1 MSDVNAFFINFV
13 NAEVPKKR
21 LRRGPHGGE
30 VRTQQEPSPSPH
42 WPYKNGGGTVEPK
55 DVQNL

>member
-1 MSDVNAFFINFV
+1 MSFFINFV